1 MILSEETSI
10 EKKRLLK
17 LEPLWTQL
25 SLNPTLWFSKLELQP
40 SLSMG
45 IHSNKREFRA
55 LLELLVVRE
64 LPTAVPRLEDHQMLS
79 NNRDHQLSVVDLKEE
94 ELSRQE
100 EEIEWLNKDKSKD
113 NTQIEEDIKLSQGSK
128 LDQLSMNKE
137 SRDNITQLANHRMW
151 ERSSNNTSEVDK
163 SKYST

>member
-1 MILSEETSI
+1 
-10 EKKRLLK
+10 
-17 LEPLWTQL
+17 
-25 SLNPTLWFSKLELQP
+25 
-40 SLSMG
+40 MG

-94 ELSRQE
+94 ELLRQE

-128 LDQLSMNKE
+128 LDQSSMNKE
-137 SRDNITQLANHRMW
+137 SRDNITQLANHRM
-151 ERSSNNTSEVDK
+151 
-163 SKYST
+163 